1 MSGDESER
9 AQPRQD
15 VATDRDA
22 YVGGRDTYVFHG
34 DTHVVH
40 QEPSASAR
48 SARIWGSVPARNA
61 AFAGRKGLLSAV
73 RRALAVGDPVAVQ
86 ALHGRS
92 GVGKTQIA
100 IEYAHRHAADYDVVW
115 WLNAENAALLGEQFA
130 ALAAELGC
138 AARGAPLDVV
148 QRAVLNE
155 LHQFPRWLLVFD
167 NAEEPADVR
176 AWLPG
181 GAGHVLITSRASGW
195 EEVAI
200 CLEVDVLAR
209 ADSVTILK
217 GRVSA
222 LSDSDADK
230 LAAALDDIP
239 LAVAQAASYLAET
252 KMRAVQ
258 YIALLRNR
266 AAELMGK
273 GKLAT
278 YPGTL
283 TAVTQFAYDRL
294 RAEDEQAAVLAAM
307 CAFLAPETVP
317 EEWFVTAAEQL
328 PVLMAARLSDPLA
341 RAQLLAGIDRSSLA
355 RLDPGGLLMHR
366 LTQAIL
372 RDHLPADQAAAARRL
387 AESVVAANDPGD
399 TDLPGTWPTW
409 ARVLPHLLALEPET
423 SSSASLRDVAG
434 SAAWYLTR
442 RGDAGAAHELAGN
455 LYEGWRDGLGPDN
468 SYTLWAANSLAQALR
483 DMGRFA
489 QAQDLD
495 EDTLA
500 RRRRLIGEDHPHTF
514 ASANNLALDL
524 RGLGEF
530 GAARELDEDL
540 LARRRRVLGEDH
552 PETLVSA
559 SNLAVDLSELGEFEA
574 ARRLDEDTLARR
586 RRALREDHPDTL
598 VSASNLAVDLR
609 TLGEFEAARKLDED
623 TLARRRRVLGEDHP
637 DTLLSASNLAR
648 DLYELEQYRAAL
660 ELDED
665 VLARR
670 RLVLGRSHPNTQQS
684 AHNLAEDL
692 RMLEEPGG
700 RPIE

>member
-9 AQPRQD
+9 ARPRQD
-15 VATDRDA
+15 VAPDRDA
-22 YVGGRDTYVFHG
+22 YVGGRDTYVSRG
-34 DTHVVH
+34 DIHVVH
-40 QEPSASAR
+40 QEPPESPR
-48 SARIWGSVPARNA
+48 PARIWGSIPARNA
-61 AFAGRKGLLSAV
+61 AFAGREALLSAV
-73 RRALAVGDPVAVQ
+73 RRALAAGEPVAVQ

-130 ALAAELGC
+130 ALAEELGC

-148 QRAVLNE
+148 QRAVLSE
-155 LHQFPRWLLVFD
+155 LHQLPRWLLVFD
-167 NAEEPADVR
+167 NAEEPAEVR
-176 AWLPG
+176 EWLPG

-195 EEVAI
+195 EELAI

-209 ADSVTILK
+209 ADSVTILQR
-217 GRVSA
+217 RVSV
-222 LSDSDADK
+222 LSDRDADK
-230 LAAALDDIP
+230 LAAALGDIA

-252 KMRAVQ
+252 KMRAVD
-258 YIALLRNR
+258 YVALLKNR
-266 AAELMGK
+266 AAELLDEGK
-273 GKLAT
+273 PPT
-278 YPGTL
+278 YPDTL
-283 TAVTQFAYDRL
+283 AAVTQLAFDRL
-294 RAEDEQAAVLAAM
+294 RAEDEQAAGLAGI
-307 CAFLAPETVP
+307 CAFLAPEPVP
-317 EEWFVTAAEQL
+317 VEWFVTAAEQL
-328 PVLMAARLSDPLA
+328 PGPMASRLADPLT
-341 RAQLLAGIDRSSLA
+341 RSRLLARITRSSLV
-355 RLDPGGLLMHR
+355 RLDPDGLLMHR

-372 RDHLPADQAAAARRL
+372 RGHLAAGQAAVVRGL
-387 AESVVAANDPGD
+387 AESVVAVNDPGD

-409 ARVLPHLLALEPET
+409 ARVLPHLLALEPA
-423 SSSASLRDVAG
+423 SSGSTSLRDVAG

-442 RGDAGAAHELAGN
+442 RGDADAAHELAGN
-455 LYEGWRDGLGPDN
+455 LYQRWRDGLGPDN

-489 QAQDLD
+489 EARDLD

-500 RRRRLIGEDHPHTF
+500 RRRRILGEDHPHTF

-524 RGLGEF
+524 RGIEEFSAARELDEDVLARRRQVLGEDHPDTLVSASNLAVDLSELGEF

-552 PETLVSA
+552 A
-559 SNLAVDLSELGEFEA
+559 
-574 ARRLDEDTLARR
+574 
-586 RRALREDHPDTL
+586 DTL

-609 TLGEFEAARKLDED
+609 TLGEFEAARELDED
-623 TLARRRRVLGEDHP
+623 TLARRRRMLGEDHP

-665 VLARR
+665 VLVRR
-670 RLVLGRSHPNTQQS
+670 RRVLGVDHPNTQRS
-684 AHNLAEDL
+684 ARNVAEDL
-692 RMLEEPGG
+692 RALDEPGA
-700 RPIE
+700 RPVE